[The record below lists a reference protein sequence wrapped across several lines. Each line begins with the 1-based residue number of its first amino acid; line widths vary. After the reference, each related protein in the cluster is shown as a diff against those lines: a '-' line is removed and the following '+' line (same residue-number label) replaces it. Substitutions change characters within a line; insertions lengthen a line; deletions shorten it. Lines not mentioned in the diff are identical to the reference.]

1 MQIVESGAARGADVR
16 EGRRLASL
24 GAAPVREGGEWEGLE
39 GKWELKLSK
48 KKIEV

>member
-24 GAAPVREGGEWEGLE
+24 GGSTSKGGRGVGRIGGELGTETFQ
-39 GKWELKLSK
+39 K
-48 KKIEV
+48 KN